1 MKSRILQGR
10 GKLYILAMIALV
22 LIILWSFTGEKHSTA
37 TTMEATYE
45 VWDEGWTQVLEEDTL
60 VLVNEI
66 PELDHA
72 QILYFYS
79 KDLEVRVYIE
89 EELVYS
95 FEMQDGFEFL
105 KTPGIERN
113 QIEIGTEESG
123 EEIRIELTSQFSNR
137 FATTVTG
144 IYLLDHNEVK
154 DIYLEQNR
162 IYMVMAFILLG
173 VCVMTLVSGFMW
185 KRKEVKKYFLILGV
199 FCLAVLCW
207 VLAMSGMLDMVFHQP
222 IVSYIISMLVV
233 ILGPALVYEFI
244 LITHNRPSTIV
255 NYIGILTWVNFWLQI
270 ILQFGFGISFMEM
283 LPLSYVIY
291 FLGIIG
297 VIYEV
302 VIHIRLCKKV
312 SEINI
317 AFASVLLILIGLL
330 VEIAVIYLFPERSDL
345 LGIAGLTGILLY
357 LMVNMVSFAR
367 EESKTDMEK
376 QILKEHYEQLKNTTL
391 IQQIKAHFFFNTLNT
406 ISALC
411 KRDVKEADRAIRLFA
426 SYMRSYMYLIVEQ
439 KNIPFE
445 KEMELV
451 ECSLKIEK
459 LRFED
464 RIECHLDFEY
474 CDFEIPPLSIQL
486 LVENAIVHGLGR
498 TVDNGCVTIETR
510 KVGDRALV
518 IVSDTG
524 VGFDTSIL
532 ETRES
537 IGLQNMKKR
546 IALMA
551 NGTLSIES
559 KIGEG
564 TKATIAIPLS

>member
-1 MKSRILQGR
+1 MKSKVLQGR
-10 GKLYILAMIALV
+10 GKLYILASITLLM
-22 LIILWSFTGEKHSTA
+22 IILWSFTGEKHFTSSSVGTSH
-37 TTMEATYE
+37 E

-60 VLVNEI
+60 VLVNEV

-89 EELVYS
+89 EELIYS
-95 FEMQDGFEFL
+95 FEMQEGFEFL

-113 QIEIGTEESG
+113 QVEIGTEESG
-123 EEIRIELTSQFSNR
+123 KEIRIELTSQFSNR
-137 FATTVTG
+137 FALTMSG
-144 IYLLDHNEVK
+144 IYLLDHQEVK
-154 DIYLEQNR
+154 DVYLEQNR

-173 VCVMTLVSGFMW
+173 VCVTTLLNGFMW
-185 KRKEVKKYFLILGV
+185 KRKEIKKYFLILGT
-199 FCLAVLCW
+199 FCFAVLCW
-207 VLAMSGMLDMVFHQP
+207 VLAMSGMLDLVFRQP
-222 IVSYIISMLVV
+222 IASYIISMLVV

-244 LITHNRPSTIV
+244 LITHNRPCRVV
-255 NYIGILTWVNFWLQI
+255 NYIGMLTWVNFWLQI
-270 ILQFGFGISFMEM
+270 ILQFVFGVSFMDM

-291 FLGIIG
+291 LLGIIG

-302 VIHIRLCKKV
+302 VTHIRTCKKAN
-312 SEINI
+312 EINV
-317 AFASVLLILIGLL
+317 AFVSVILILLGLV
-330 VEIAVIYLFPERSDL
+330 VEIGVIYLLPDRSDV
-345 LGIAGLTGILLY
+345 LGVAGLTGILLY
-357 LMVNMVSFAR
+357 LIVNMVSITR
-367 EESKTDMEK
+367 DESKTDMEK
-376 QILKEHYEQLKNTTL
+376 LVLEEHYEQLKNTTL

-411 KRDVKEADRAIRLFA
+411 KKDVKEADRAIRLFA
-426 SYMRSYMYLIVEQ
+426 SYMRSYMHLIVEQ
-439 KNIPFE
+439 KNIPFA

-464 RIECHLDFEY
+464 EISCHLDFEY

-486 LVENAIVHGLGR
+486 LVENAIVHGLGNA
-498 TVDNGCVTIETR
+498 VDKGCVTIETR
-510 KVGDRALV
+510 KVGDSVLV
-518 IVSDTG
+518 TVSDTG
-524 VGFDTSIL
+524 TGFDTSIL
-532 ETRES
+532 NESES
-537 IGLQNMKKR
+537 IGLHNLEKR

-564 TKATIAIPLS
+564 TKVTIEIPIL